1 MINRITLMLM
11 TFALTSAVSP
21 NIRACGHALQRSF
34 ERRVDLNRAVDAVN
48 RGQTAWFV
56 REEIREGQRRLVYE
70 GYYEDVNRYRTYI
83 RVVTDDTDNVI
94 TVIALDREP
103 QRPVLTQEQIE
114 KRKKQ
119 NEKRKNRG
127 NASKECKDFVVE
139 TTTRFTRF
147 RDELKF
153 KKMKIT
159 TTRPTRRTK
168 HTTRRT
174 KHTTR
179 RTKHTTRPTY
189 RRRVLI
195 DDDSEDSEEN
205 ALYRLTEINRLR
217 DAAERETLTD
227 NDRLYRWY
235 HQLY

>member
-1 MINRITLMLM
+1 MLM

-34 ERRVDLNRAVDAVN
+34 ERQVDLNRAVDAVN
-48 RGQTAWFV
+48 RGQTAWLA
-56 REEIREGQRRLVYE
+56 REEIRNGQRRLVYE

-83 RVVTDDTDNVI
+83 RIVTDDTDNVI

-127 NASKECKDFVVE
+127 NASKQCKEIE

-159 TTRPTRRTK
+159 RRTK
-168 HTTRRT
+168 QTTRRT
-174 KHTTR
+174 KQTTR
-179 RTKHTTRPTY
+179 RTRPTY

-195 DDDSEDSEEN
+195 DDDDQEN